1 MAVPRP
7 LFIPV
12 LPECGGSTGQKYKW
26 PVVRLQPAFDAALKI
41 APAHYWCWDGVH
53 PTYAGHAVIAREWLK
68 VVAALGAFSL

>member
-1 MAVPRP
+1 
-7 LFIPV
+7 
-12 LPECGGSTGQKYKW
+12 
-26 PVVRLQPAFDAALKI
+26 VVRLQPAFDAALKI